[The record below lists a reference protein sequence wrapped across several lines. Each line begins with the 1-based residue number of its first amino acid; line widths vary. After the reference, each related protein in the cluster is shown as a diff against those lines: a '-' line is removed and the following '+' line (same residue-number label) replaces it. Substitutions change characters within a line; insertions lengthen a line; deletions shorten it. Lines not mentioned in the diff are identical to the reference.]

1 MIRAIA
7 FILLTK
13 NGKGNDMLIKDVSA
27 RIINDSRGESTI
39 EVSVNGAEPA
49 SSPSGKSTG
58 KYETKPY
65 YRDLKFCV
73 SFLNEWGD
81 RTQLMKFEGLVIIE
95 DLIRKKLNLK
105 EARLFGGN
113 ALFAF
118 ESAILKALAREQKKE
133 LWEIVNPH
141 ATKFPRPVGN
151 VIGGGLHTKGKI
163 KPVFQEFLLIPREK
177 TFSDNVNVMK
187 KTYADIGKRLKANK
201 INDEGAW
208 GASLNDEE
216 ALKILSEYGSVDLG
230 VDIAASAFYKNK
242 IYNYGE
248 MKRTEEAHIEHIVQ
262 LIKTYGVFYVED
274 PLEEEDFEGFAEI
287 KKKCREAMI
296 VGDDLTATHLNRLEK
311 AIEKRAVSAMIVK
324 PNQNGSLLEVK
335 KIVELCRKHGIKTVM
350 SHRSGET
357 MDDALADYAF
367 AFQCDFIKCG
377 IATKWRECKLNRM
390 CEIEKSFG

>member
-1 MIRAIA
+1 
-7 FILLTK
+7 
-13 NGKGNDMLIKDVSA
+13 MLIKDVSA

-187 KTYADIGKRLKANK
+187 KTFRPDPPSTIDVIFQVGALDTPVKIVTEDFKEELKGGQGSSFE
-201 INDEGAW
+201 INQ
-208 GASLNDEE
+208 E
-216 ALKILSEYGSVDLG
+216 AQVVDL
-230 VDIAASAFYKNK
+230 DPKTW
-242 IYNYGE
+242 E
-248 MKRTEEAHIEHIVQ
+248 MITSTRDQFLAQ
-262 LIKTYGVFYVED
+262 L
-274 PLEEEDFEGFAEI
+274 
-287 KKKCREAMI
+287 KKQI
-296 VGDDLTATHLNRLEK
+296 
-311 AIEKRAVSAMIVK
+311 
-324 PNQNGSLLEVK
+324 P
-335 KIVELCRKHGIKTVM
+335 EL
-350 SHRSGET
+350 S
-357 MDDALADYAF
+357 
-367 AFQCDFIKCG
+367 
-377 IATKWRECKLNRM
+377 
-390 CEIEKSFG
+390 